1 MVEGLESFIRK
12 FSEYNDC
19 YTIIGGAACDILM
32 NEADTEFRATHD
44 VDMII
49 IMEARYREFAK
60 VFWEYVL
67 EGKYR
72 FGWKNS
78 DKVHFFR
85 FTDPV
90 AGYPSMIELFSREPD
105 YMNEIPEGIVPIHI
119 DDDTSS
125 LSAILLNDDF
135 YNFML
140 SGRKIVSGV
149 SLLDTEHIIPFKMYA
164 WLDLKDKKS
173 RGEHVNDRD
182 LKKHK
187 NDVFRLL
194 RIADRSISIETSGLV
209 RESIVR
215 FLSEITGESIP
226 FEQFELPFGMDEALE
241 YLKNLYSM

>member
-1 MVEGLESFIRK
+1 MVEGIESFIRK
-12 FSEYNDC
+12 FADYSDC

-32 NEADTEFRATHD
+32 TEADTGFRATHD
-44 VDMII
+44 IDMII

-67 EGKYR
+67 EADYR

-78 DKVHFFR
+78 DKVHFYR
-85 FTDPV
+85 FTEPK

-105 YMNEIPEGIVPIHI
+105 YMGEVPTEIVPIHI

-125 LSAILLNDDF
+125 LSAILLNDDY

-140 SGRKIVSGV
+140 AGRKIISGV
-149 SLLDTEHIIPFKMYA
+149 SVLDTEHIIPYKMYA
-164 WLDLKDKKS
+164 WLDLKDKKA
-173 RGEHVNDRD
+173 RGERVNDRD

-194 RIADRSISIETSGLV
+194 RIIDRGISIETSGLV
-209 RESIVR
+209 RENIVR
-215 FLSEITGESIP
+215 FVSEIVNESIP
-226 FEQFELPFGMDEALE
+226 FDQFDLPFGMDEALG
-241 YLKNLYSM
+241 YLRDLYSL

>member
-1 MVEGLESFIRK
+1 
-12 FSEYNDC
+12 
-19 YTIIGGAACDILM
+19 
-32 NEADTEFRATHD
+32 
-44 VDMII
+44 
-49 IMEARYREFAK
+49 
-60 VFWEYVL
+60 
-67 EGKYR
+67 
-72 FGWKNS
+72 
-78 DKVHFFR
+78 
-85 FTDPV
+85 
-90 AGYPSMIELFSREPD
+90 
-105 YMNEIPEGIVPIHI
+105 MNEIPEGIVPIHI

-194 RIADRSISIETSGLV
+194 RIVDRSISIETSGLV